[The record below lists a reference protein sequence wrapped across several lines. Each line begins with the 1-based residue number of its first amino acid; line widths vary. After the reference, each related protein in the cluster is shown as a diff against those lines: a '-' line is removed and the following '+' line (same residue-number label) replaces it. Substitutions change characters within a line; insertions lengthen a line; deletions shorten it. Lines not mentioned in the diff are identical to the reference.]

1 MEGGRGCIM
10 KEVKRNKCC
19 DFDVF
24 VWDEELR
31 MLIFGFGLDLD
42 SSLISFQL
50 HSGFVFVCDFSF

>member
-1 MEGGRGCIM
+1 M